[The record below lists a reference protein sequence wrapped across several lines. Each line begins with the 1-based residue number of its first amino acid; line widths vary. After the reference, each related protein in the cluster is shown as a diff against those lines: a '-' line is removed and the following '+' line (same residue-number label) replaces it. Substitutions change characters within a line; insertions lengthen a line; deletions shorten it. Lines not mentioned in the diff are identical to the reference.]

1 MIDRKKNENLTT
13 KNKIA
18 LRSFYVIT
26 AITLTRSLI
35 HLFAPDGGAQSIA
48 TIPLD
53 AFPPE
58 AAAVVIHLFGLWGL
72 SQLLLGLV
80 YLYACVRA
88 RHLIPMLYLLAILE
102 YSMRIALTFIKPM
115 EVSKTAP
122 GGVANYVVVPVFI
135 ILFFLAKG
143 MEKQT
148 GSMA

>member
-58 AAAVVIHLFGLWGL
+58 AAAVVVHLFGLWGL